1 MKKTTTVVPFRQAD
15 SIGDLLTEIAREGA
29 RRAYSDVTGHL
40 FRFEGGHVFRSDAG
54 QRSDLMPA
62 T

>member
-1 MKKTTTVVPFRQAD
+1 MTRSDPDQPLASDPSTSGIDRLIAVMAAD
-15 SIGDLLTEIAREGA
+15 SDG
-29 RRAYSDVTGHL
+29 TGHL

-54 QRSDLMPA
+54 RRSDLMPA